1 METFVIV
8 SIFISGFLH
17 AYWNFLL
24 KSAEQPNLFI
34 ALSKILEA
42 SLLLLPFVYFQ
53 QHYPLSLNQLYLVV
67 IAALLVF
74 FSYYCL
80 ALAYLHLDMSIAYPV
95 SRSSTLFLP
104 LFAWFFLNEQ
114 LDAIGFSALMLIT
127 TGVVLLSFTGA
138 RSLSNHAAKLS
149 IKGIGL
155 ALAVA
160 LISAL
165 QTIWSKIAIAQVHPF
180 IYFYSYTLLVT
191 IGYAVLV
198 LVKYKAHAI
207 RQQLTQHWPAMSLV
221 AVLNTASYGLFLY
234 ALSKANTAYVGS
246 LRQLSLVFALLLGY
260 WLLKEA
266 LSSLKLLGTF
276 IVIAGTVLV
285 TLAG

>member
-1 METFVIV
+1 METL
-8 SIFISGFLH
+8 IFSCMCISALLH

-42 SLLLLPFVYFQ
+42 SIFLLPFLYFQ
-53 QHYPLSLNQLYLVV
+53 QQHALTLNQLYVVV

-104 LFAWFFLNEQ
+104 IIAWLFLNEQ
-114 LDAIGFSALMLIT
+114 LDATGFSALILIT
-127 TGVVLLSFTGA
+127 SGVVLLSFTG
-138 RSLSNHAAKLS
+138 SKPVSNHTAKLS
-149 IKGIGL
+149 MKGIIL

-165 QTIWSKIAIAQVHPF
+165 QTVWSKIAIAQIHPF
-180 IYFYSYTLLVT
+180 IFFYSYTLLVAV
-191 IGYAVLV
+191 GYAVLV
-198 LVKYKAHAI
+198 LIKYKADEIH
-207 RQQLTQHWPAMSLV
+207 QQLSQHWPAMSLV

-246 LRQLSLVFALLLGY
+246 LRQLSLVFALLFGY
-260 WLLKEA
+260 WLLKEP
-266 LSSLKLLGTF
+266 LTSHKLLGTL
-276 IVIAGTVLV
+276 IIIAGTILF
-285 TLAG
+285 TLAQ